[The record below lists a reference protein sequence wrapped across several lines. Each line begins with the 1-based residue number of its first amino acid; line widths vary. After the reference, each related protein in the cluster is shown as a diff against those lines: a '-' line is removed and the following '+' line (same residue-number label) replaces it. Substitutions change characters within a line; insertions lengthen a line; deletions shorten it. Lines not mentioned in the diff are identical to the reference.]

1 MLHYTEVS
9 DDRKHIE
16 QALDVAERILGHINE
31 TIREQEGRERLRE
44 ISKDLWVGQGYV
56 LYEVFV
62 CRRPTNLP
70 YRADVLT
77 LLRRRDTWVRE
88 SF

>member
-1 MLHYTEVS
+1 M
-9 DDRKHIE
+9 
-16 QALDVAERILGHINE
+16 AERVLEHINE

-56 LYEVFV
+56 LYEVLL

-70 YRADVLT
+70 YRTDVLT
-77 LLRRRDTWVRE
+77 
-88 SF
+88 

>member
-56 LYEVFV
+56 LYEVFF
-62 CRRPTNLP
+62 CRRATNHP
-70 YRADVLT
+70 YRTDVLT